1 MQQNSVMNV
10 QKNQIKQIKIVINVI
25 NLNVH
30 HALKDI
36 NYYKMV
42 LVQKCM
48 KNDAN

>member
-1 MQQNSVMNV
+1 MKQNIVMNV
-10 QKNQIKQIKIVINVI
+10 RKNLIKQMRIAFNVI
-25 NLNVH
+25 YINAH